1 MWKKH
6 AEPAGDARA
15 VDEVC
20 KAGKEAKSKKEVAA
34 YGCCVKGLVG
44 KIPTVFPVERW
55 CHGGKLRYGS
65 IVESLR
71 NMFAK
76 TAAQFGPA
84 LIE

>member
-1 MWKKH
+1 M
-6 AEPAGDARA
+6 
-15 VDEVC
+15 DEVC

-71 NMFAK
+71 NMFSK
-76 TAAQFGPA
+76 TAASSGRLSLSSRLTSFQDAGTVS
-84 LIE
+84 